1 MEMKDFFHLAFA
13 IVDNETDDNWTWF
26 TSTLG
31 DVIYGD
37 DDYTNIITFIS
48 DRSKGLVNAIAKVF
62 PSSPHAYCLRHLHA
76 NFLKSNGQL
85 GKSLKDECWSL
96 IMKIAYACTSFEY
109 DEAFVLALLPLNPVI
124 FYIYYL
130 NGMLH
135 GAIDTT
141 YVHVVRFK
149 MMNMMYNRRNCCLKW
164 ESYLCPVIHKK
175 IEVIVE
181 ESRCLLIGCS
191 NGEQFEVVDHQS
203 NSVNLCAR
211 TYSCRH
217 WQVYGIPCKYACA
230 AIMQTDTNVHRFI
243 ESYYTVKSY
252 KLIYKESIFPVPDHG
267 KPLDDSR

>member
-1 MEMKDFFHLAFA
+1 MFFFNHLLLILF
-13 IVDNETDDNWTWF
+13 F
-26 TSTLG
+26 TVLISLNLFTIRGLSSVFYISLSFITLL
-31 DVIYGD
+31 
-37 DDYTNIITFIS
+37 FSIS
-48 DRSKGLVNAIAKVF
+48 SW
-62 PSSPHAYCLRHLHA
+62 CL
-76 NFLKSNGQL
+76 Q
-85 GKSLKDECWSL
+85 
-96 IMKIAYACTSFEY
+96 IMQCVLQ
-109 DEAFVLALLPLNPVI
+109 FVLALLPLNPVI
-124 FYIYYL
+124 FYIYYR

-191 NGEQFEVVDHQS
+191 DGEQFEVVDHQS

-211 TYSCRH
+211 TCSCRR
-217 WQVYGIPCKYACA
+217 WQVYGIPCKHACA

-243 ESYYTVKSY
+243 EPYYTVKSY
-252 KLIYKESIFPVPDHG
+252 KLTYKESIFPVPDHD
-267 KPLDDSR
+267 KPLDDSRQLRIRPPISKKRPGRPRRKRIESQAWHVREIHCSRCHSIGHNRATCNEVIAD